1 MATSSRKSL
10 LEESPMKTIA
20 SILLLLTISPQL
32 NAKTETLPVY
42 AFQNGVHFKSAEERV
57 KVLKELGY
65 DGIGSARVKDAVPLP
80 QRLKLYDDSG
90 LKLFSFYVGGKLGSK
105 GHSYDKEIV
114 QAIKELKGRD
124 TILELYVQGN
134 KKTNTDEQAVA
145 FVREIADQA
154 KESGLR
160 IVLYPHAGFYVDTLG
175 DAVRVA
181 RKCQRENVGVMFNL
195 CHYLKVEPKT
205 DLKTALT
212 EAKPLLWQVSTCGA
226 EKGGSSWGQLIQ
238 TLDRGSYDQA
248 ALFQMLH
255 ELGFKG
261 NVGFQCYAIRGDSR
275 DNLKRSIGAWN
286 KLHSK

>member
-1 MATSSRKSL
+1 MKSIALIFLLITSFLHLS
-10 LEESPMKTIA
+10 
-20 SILLLLTISPQL
+20 
-32 NAKTETLPVY
+32 AKNETWPVY

-65 DGIGSARVKDAVPLP
+65 DGIGSARVRDALPLP
-80 QRLKLYDDSG
+80 QRLKLYDEAG
-90 LKLFSFYVGGKLGSK
+90 LKLFSFYVGGRLGPK
-105 GHSYDKEIV
+105 GHSYGKETS

-124 TILELYVQGN
+124 TILELFVQGN
-134 KKTNTDEQAVA
+134 KKSNTDEQAVA

-205 DLKTALT
+205 DLKAALT
-212 EAKPLLWQVSTCGA
+212 EAKPLLWQVSTSGA
-226 EKGGSSWGQLIQ
+226 EKGGNSWGQLIQ
-238 TLDRGSYDQA
+238 TLDRGSYDQK
-248 ALFQMLH
+248 ALFQMLR
-255 ELGFKG
+255 ELGFQG
-261 NVGFQCYAIRGDSR
+261 NVGFQCYAIRGDAR
-275 DNLKRSIGAWN
+275 ANLKRSIRAWE
-286 KLHSK
+286 KLRLK

>member
-1 MATSSRKSL
+1 
-10 LEESPMKTIA
+10 MKTIA
-20 SILLLLTISPQL
+20 SLLLLLAGFAHLS
-32 NAKTETLPVY
+32 AKTESWPVY
-42 AFQNGVHFKSAEERV
+42 AFQNGVHFKTVKERI

-65 DGIGSARVKDAVPLP
+65 DGIGSAKLSQSDLPLP
-80 QRLKLYDDSG
+80 QRLKLYDEAG
-90 LKLFSFYVGGKLGSK
+90 LKLFSFYVGGKLGTK
-105 GHSYDKEIV
+105 GHSYGKEIS
-114 QAIKELKGRD
+114 QAIKDLKGRD
-124 TILELYVQGN
+124 TILELFVHGS
-134 KKTNTDEQAVA
+134 KKANTDEQAVA

-160 IVLYPHAGFYVDTLG
+160 IVLYPHAGNYVDTLG

-181 RKCQRENVGVMFNL
+181 RKCKRDNVGVMFNL

-205 DLKTALT
+205 DLKAALT

-226 EKGGSSWGQLIQ
+226 KKGGNSWGQLIQ
-238 TLDRGSYDQA
+238 TLDRGDYDQK
-248 ALFQMLH
+248 ALFQMLR

-275 DNLKRSIGAWN
+275 ENLKRSIGAWN

>member
-1 MATSSRKSL
+1 MRTKRSKS
-10 LEESPMKTIA
+10 IA
-20 SILLLLTISPQL
+20 SVFLLLAGLTHL
-32 NAKTETLPVY
+32 AAKTEIWPVY
-42 AFQNGVHFKSAEERV
+42 AFQNGVHFKSAQERV

-65 DGIGSARVKDAVPLP
+65 DGIGSARVKDALLLP
-80 QRLKLYDDSG
+80 QRLKLYDKAG
-90 LKLFSFYVGGKLGSK
+90 LKLFSFYVGGKLVPK
-105 GHSYDKEIV
+105 GHSYDKEIS
-114 QAIKELKGRD
+114 QAIKDLKGRD

-175 DAVRVA
+175 SAVRVA
-181 RKCQRENVGVMFNL
+181 RKCERENVGVMFNL

-205 DLKTALT
+205 DLKAALT
-212 EAKPLLWQVSTCGA
+212 EAKPLLWQISTCGA
-226 EKGGSSWGQLIQ
+226 EKGGNSWRQLIQ

-248 ALFQMLH
+248 ALFQMLRD
-255 ELGFKG
+255 LGFKG

>member
-1 MATSSRKSL
+1 
-10 LEESPMKTIA
+10 MKTIA
-20 SILLLLTISPQL
+20 SFLLLLATFTHVA
-32 NAKTETLPVY
+32 AKSDTWPVF
-42 AFQNGVHFKSAEERV
+42 AFQNGVHFKTSAERV

-65 DGIGSARVKDAVPLP
+65 DGIGSAKLSQSNLPLP
-80 QRLKLYDDSG
+80 QRLKLYDESG
-90 LKLFSFYVGGKLGSK
+90 LKLFSFYVGGRLGTK
-105 GHSYDKEIV
+105 GHSYGKEIS

-124 TILELYVQGN
+124 TILELVVQGSI
-134 KKTNTDEQAVA
+134 KANTDEQAVA

-181 RKCQRENVGVMFNL
+181 RKCERENVGVMFNL

-205 DLKTALT
+205 DLKAALT
-212 EAKPLLWQVSTCGA
+212 EAMPLLWQVSTSGA
-226 EKGGSSWGQLIQ
+226 KKGGNSWGQLIQ
-238 TLDRGSYDQA
+238 TLDRGDYDQK
-248 ALFQMLH
+248 ALFQMLR

-275 DNLKRSIGAWN
+275 DNLKRSIGAWE
-286 KLHSK
+286 KLRLK

>member
-1 MATSSRKSL
+1 
-10 LEESPMKTIA
+10 
-20 SILLLLTISPQL
+20 
-32 NAKTETLPVY
+32 
-42 AFQNGVHFKSAEERV
+42 
-57 KVLKELGY
+57 
-65 DGIGSARVKDAVPLP
+65 
-80 QRLKLYDDSG
+80 
-90 LKLFSFYVGGKLGSK
+90 
-105 GHSYDKEIV
+105 
-114 QAIKELKGRD
+114 
-124 TILELYVQGN
+124 
-134 KKTNTDEQAVA
+134 
-145 FVREIADQA
+145 
-154 KESGLR
+154 
-160 IVLYPHAGFYVDTLG
+160 
-175 DAVRVA
+175 
-181 RKCQRENVGVMFNL
+181 VGVMFNL

-226 EKGGSSWGQLIQ
+226 EKGGNSWGQLIQ